1 MGSPG
6 FVSVSLSK
14 TGISCGSRATCLGS
28 SIMLEAGV
36 DAKLKEEG
44 VELSRG
50 EEVDD
55 AGTSISRGGRYGL
68 YGVSMGANGKRRVGA
83 VPGPNKL
90 AFVVG
95 VDVTA

>member
-1 MGSPG
+1 
-6 FVSVSLSK
+6 
-14 TGISCGSRATCLGS
+14 
-28 SIMLEAGV
+28 MLEAGV

-50 EEVDD
+50 EGVDD
-55 AGTSISRGGRYGL
+55 ACPSKSTGGRYGL
-68 YGVSMGANGKRRVGA
+68 YGVSMGANGKRGLGA
-83 VPGPNKL
+83 VLGSNKL